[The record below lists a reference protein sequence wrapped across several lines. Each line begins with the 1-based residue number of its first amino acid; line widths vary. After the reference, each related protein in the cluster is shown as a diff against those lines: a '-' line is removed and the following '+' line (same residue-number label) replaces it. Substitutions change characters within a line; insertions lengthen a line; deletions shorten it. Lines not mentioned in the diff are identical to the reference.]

1 MYDRPFALKVLHRQ
15 QQQHFELLHPP
26 ATPLPPPPPAAV
38 VAEVFFFSFFYCK
51 LLASYAPTPPL
62 SLSFPFHSCLLP
74 SCYCCYPVR
83 PSVRLPACLP
93 PPLFLSRLARS
104 LARPHTHAHTDRPHS
119 HSLAPSFGSAVCA
132 GLSAAPGCTRHTTTF
147 ISLLLPHQKEFVVIV
162 VIIFLLIVRVSA
174 TVLSVPRVQKQKVTV
189 FKKKKKVSKCEIKW
203 QR

>member
-1 MYDRPFALKVLHRQ
+1 MHQ
-15 QQQHFELLHPP
+15 
-26 ATPLPPPPPAAV
+26 LPPSLSRFP
-38 VAEVFFFSFFYCK
+38 FT
-51 LLASYAPTPPL
+51 LASFLAATA
-62 SLSFPFHSCLLP
+62 
-74 SCYCCYPVR
+74 VI
-83 PSVRLPACLP
+83 PSVRPPACLP
-93 PPLFLSRLARS
+93 ASSPFSVTTRS
-104 LARPHTHAHTDRPHS
+104 LARPPAHTHAHTDRPHS